1 MRACNAARALGCQHR
16 RSRRL
21 LWMGDLDDDRYLE
34 PAQLREAMNDFN
46 DVLREAA
53 RETDTE
59 LVDVTPL
66 SGNIDYFVDD
76 CHFTT
81 AGAREMAHVV
91 AIPLSS
97 RSDFLPDHEHP
108 VAGTC

>member
-1 MRACNAARALGCQHR
+1 MRACNAARALDVNI
-16 RSRRL
+16 SEAARL

-81 AGAREMAHVV
+81 AGALVAHVYR
-91 AIPLSS
+91 IPLSS
-97 RSDFLPDHEHP
+97 RSRLLPDHEHP
-108 VAGTC
+108 